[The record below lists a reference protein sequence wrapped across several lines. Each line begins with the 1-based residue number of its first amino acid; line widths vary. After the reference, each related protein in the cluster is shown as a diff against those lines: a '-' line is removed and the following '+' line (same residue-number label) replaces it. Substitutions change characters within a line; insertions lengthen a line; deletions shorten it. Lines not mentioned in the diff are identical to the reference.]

1 MSFLLVIILILNFDL
16 LYEKTKKRVRR
27 KATRKE
33 KQILAFISYFY
44 SFEGT
49 AVLESQN
56 NIYKLES
63 YSYLLA
69 KKLKNRLNLQNW

>member
-1 MSFLLVIILILNFDL
+1 MKRLLGIFK
-16 LYEKTKKRVRR
+16 ERVRR

-44 SFEGT
+44 SFEGR

-63 YSYLLA
+63 YSYLLVIRVESRNE
-69 KKLKNRLNLQNW
+69 KKN

>member
-16 LYEKTKKRVRR
+16 LYEKTKERVRR

-33 KQILAFISYFY
+33 KQILAFIFYFY
-44 SFEGT
+44 SFEGR
-49 AVLESQN
+49 AILESQN

-63 YSYLLA
+63 YSSLLA
-69 KKLKNRLNLQNW
+69 KILKN

>member
-16 LYEKTKKRVRR
+16 LYEKTKERVRR

-33 KQILAFISYFY
+33 KQILAFITYFY
-44 SFEGT
+44 SFEGR

-69 KKLKNRLNLQNW
+69 KKLKN